1 MRTHRRGGLS
11 RMNSSYMV
19 GSWLALLFPWFQN
32 RLIEQAGGQLA
43 RQCREEL
50 WLRICHRIVGMSVA
64 EVRGYVRAQA
74 MDSVAAEVD
83 WTLQQHHLP
92 PASRAKV
99 LSSALDQLIGMMVRD
114 VLRMTPQEGLKT
126 VAA

>member
-1 MRTHRRGGLS
+1 
-11 RMNSSYMV
+11 MNSSYMA

-43 RQCREEL
+43 RQCREDL
-50 WLRICHRIVGMSVA
+50 WRRICHRIAGMSVA

-74 MDSVAAEVD
+74 MDGVAAEVD
-83 WTLQQHHLP
+83 WTLHQHHLSS
-92 PASRAKV
+92 ASRAKV

-114 VLRMTPQEGLKT
+114 VLRMTPQSGLKN